1 MAQAYNIGDTV
12 RVKTGYP
19 RTHCRTPYYVRGQR
33 GVVEALIGA
42 YPNPERLAYGHSGL
56 PETMVYRVRFPQR
69 RLWADYPGA
78 AEDTLTADVFEHWL
92 EPERS

>member
-33 GVVEALIGA
+33 GVVEALI
-42 YPNPERLAYGHSGL
+42 
-56 PETMVYRVRFPQR
+56 
-69 RLWADYPGA
+69 DPGA
-78 AEDTLTADVFEHWL
+78 
-92 EPERS
+92 